1 MRKRVTL
8 LLTMELL
15 SDAIIG
21 SGYSVP
27 GGEDI
32 AVCQDTG
39 GFPYLKG
46 TTLKGLLL
54 ESAQN
59 LCDWEGG
66 NPDSIEEIFG
76 TSGWEGKTDGRRLQ
90 LTELRLDP
98 KLSTVEECYSTRAF
112 TSIENGIVKDGTLR
126 TAACVRRGLRFT
138 GTMSCAAQDA
148 DFLRRSLRGIKWIGT
163 MRSRG
168 FGRVKFSAEECEET
182 NRREALPAS
191 RCIRYR
197 LRTELPVLITDLA
210 RSYANGTA
218 ARTYLPGSAVRGMVL
233 SELAASDPVWFE
245 DHKRELLSSRTRF
258 LDAIPCLTKG
268 VSLPPVLGF
277 YGEKAKDELIS
288 VLRKDVSGK
297 KRVGLGDVC
306 ALDGDTV
313 RCRSA
318 RLEEAA
324 RIQRHVHSGKEETQ
338 IFQTSYLGA
347 GQEFE
352 GTIQLDDPALAG
364 KISEVFCDCV
374 WLGADRYEGFGKC
387 AVTLLE
393 STDQPA
399 WQSAYG
405 YRKTDS
411 IGETVYLL
419 AISPFTMTNACGEPC
434 GIDCGEL
441 ARWLEVESVEV
452 LACSTSMAEIGGYNR
467 TWGCRVPAVRMYDRG
482 SVFQLKCSPAPSLEA
497 IERIQ
502 REGLGIRRA
511 EGCGSVLFLRPEL
524 YEALKRKLPEETEEQ
539 AGETAEAVL
548 RRARIRWVMERS
560 DSLHLEGLSRSQLG
574 EIQSLCEKAMSARNC
589 SELMQHLEKNRNDRG
604 AKHGVRFVEIDRLI
618 RTMLEQPLNK
628 TLGIPCAAG
637 TETDRLRLLCMLF
650 NYSRKGGERRA

>member
-1 MRKRVTL
+1 MSERVTL
-8 LLTMELL
+8 RLTMELL
-15 SDAIIG
+15 SDAIPG

-32 AVCQDTG
+32 AVCRDTE

-54 ESAQN
+54 ESAGN

-66 NPDSIEEIFG
+66 SRDSIGEIFG
-76 TSGWEGKTDGRRLQ
+76 ASGWEGKTDGRRLR
-90 LTELRLDP
+90 LTELRLASRP
-98 KLSTVEECYSTRAF
+98 PTAEECYSTRAF
-112 TSIENGIVKDGTLR
+112 TSLENGIVKAGTLR
-126 TAACVRRGLRFT
+126 MAACVCRGLRFT

-148 DFLRRSLRGIKWIGT
+148 NFLRRSLRGIKWIGT

-168 FGRVKFSAEECEET
+168 FGRVKFSAERFEET

-245 DHKRELLSSRTRF
+245 EHRRVLLSSQTRF

-268 VSLPPVLGF
+268 ISLPPVLGF
-277 YGEKAKDELIS
+277 YGEKTGDALTS
-288 VLRKDVSGK
+288 VLRQDVSEK

-306 ALDGDTV
+306 ALDGNTV
-313 RCRSA
+313 RFRSA
-318 RLEEAA
+318 RMEESA
-324 RIQRHVHSGKEETQ
+324 RIQRHVDSKGEKTQ
-338 IFQTSYLGA
+338 IFQTRCLGA

-352 GTIQLDDPALAG
+352 GIIQLDNPSLAG
-364 KISEVFCDCV
+364 KISEVFRDCV

-393 STDQPA
+393 STDRPA

-419 AISPFTMTNACGEPC
+419 AFSPFTMTNQCGEPC
-434 GIDCGEL
+434 GIDCEEL
-441 ARWLEVESVEV
+441 ARRLEVESVEV
-452 LACSTSMAEIGGYNR
+452 CACSTSMVEVGGYNR
-467 TWGCRVPAVRMYDRG
+467 TWGCHVPAVRMYDRG
-482 SVFQLKCSPAPSLEA
+482 SIFRLKCTPAPSLEA

-539 AGETAEAVL
+539 TGETAEEAL

-560 DSLHLEGLSRSQLG
+560 DSLHLDGLSKSQLG
-574 EIQSLCEKAMSARNC
+574 EIQALCEKAMAEGNSC
-589 SELMQHLEKNRNDRG
+589 ELMQHLEINRNDRG
-604 AKHGVRFVEIDRLI
+604 TKHGARFIEIDQLI
-618 RTMLEQPLNK
+618 RTVLDQPLNQ

-637 TETDRLRLLCMLF
+637 SETDRLRLLCMLF
-650 NYSRKGGERRA
+650 NYSRRGGERRV